1 MLPWWYRPFEWSVHS
16 LIGSICYGRYI
27 LNPAVDFLLEVLS
40 SSDEVALFK
49 LLALTYDDT

>member
-40 SSDEVALFK
+40 SSDEVALF
-49 LLALTYDDT
+49 